1 MADLFSDDIPA
12 RANNIGTDIDQ
23 IETTLGYIK
32 DVLQQISGGWNNSTL
47 TNFVPGNMGMFKR
60 TQFKYKDAD
69 EIYLEPAVYH
79 SAGSTDQ
86 MCYWSSQL
94 TFAFGSGGSNASSED
109 LDAGA
114 TEFQYL
120 YLDDSAIVSAGN
132 NVITNSEIINSSTA
146 PAWDA
151 AQWGWYPSSATNN
164 VQATDRCI
172 GAILINASNNVVE
185 FFHDGGNQFM
195 YADQITDRSE
205 AALGTSWTDVTLTL
219 PGFCTKGLVS
229 LYMDRDG
236 IFSFLLWRTNGQ
248 TGTVGHRSVA
258 ISNSIYEVGIN
269 QCDVVTD
276 SSQVIEWLVFPN
288 RNVIMSQAFRCDLC
302 GDCVVSEDLAKAQRE
317 VANEPTTVSGTDTN
331 IGIIIKVYK
340 QHVCNA
346 CWSNV
351 MNKVKAWADA
361 NLGT

>member
-94 TFAFGSGGSNASSED
+94 TFVFGSGGSNASSED

-164 VQATDRCI
+164 VQVTDRCI
-172 GAILINASNNVVE
+172 GAILINASNNVIE
-185 FFHDGGNQFM
+185 FFHDGGNYFS
-195 YADQITDRSE
+195 YAGQIEERAK
-205 AALGTSWTDVTLTL
+205 AALNSASGFVDVDCASSI
-219 PGFCTKGLVS
+219 PGFSTKARATFVCESKTGATENLVV
-229 LYMDRDG
+229 YRV
-236 IFSFLLWRTNGQ
+236 NGA
-248 TGTVGHRSVA
+248 TSSVGHDV
-258 ISNSIYEVGIN
+258 IYLDQVKFESNT
-269 QCDVVTD
+269 CDVMTD
-276 SSQVIEWLVFPN
+276 SSQIFEIKSSANATDEVEVNINGWYFP
-288 RNVIMSQAFRCDLC
+288 
-302 GDCVVSEDLAKAQRE
+302 
-317 VANEPTTVSGTDTN
+317 
-331 IGIIIKVYK
+331 IG
-340 QHVCNA
+340 
-346 CWSNV
+346 
-351 MNKVKAWADA
+351 M
-361 NLGT
+361 